1 MNTTLV
7 KSKDKK
13 NQPLSAQDIEKIK
26 AHFAKKAEEARAF
39 LKANP
44 VPKELLKK

>member
-1 MNTTLV
+1 MNTALA
-7 KSKDKK
+7 KNENKEAEKLAKK
-13 NQPLSAQDIEKIK
+13 IEIIT